1 MRSSPAQSK
10 AVGAMAAAPLAMALA
25 LGFTQPVHTPSWP
38 QKPQVPM
45 PELMGS
51 PFISRWN
58 TQVARG
64 PVTAE
69 VRMAGSQIRG
79 FFTMLG
85 IWSMEVPMPWLTR
98 PPQRF
103 SRKERTAKPTILAQ
117 QPAPAA
123 PPAPSAQN
131 SQETPPSGEI
141 SRDEALAIALANASV
156 PEADAYNVKVER
168 DGDNGIPLWDIEFET
183 EYGDYD
189 FEVALSGGR
198 IVGADYEVDD
208 EWLDRLGGNPIT
220 ADEAKAILQSK
231 APGVEAGDIALREEH
246 SDGRLRYEGEAW
258 GGRMK

>member
-1 MRSSPAQSK
+1 MKNLTA
-10 AVGAMAAAPLAMALA
+10 ALAAAVLAACAL
-25 LGFTQPVHTPSWP
+25 
-38 QKPQVPM
+38 
-45 PELMGS
+45 
-51 PFISRWN
+51 
-58 TQVARG
+58 
-64 PVTAE
+64 TAC
-69 VRMAGSQIRG
+69 AS
-79 FFTMLG
+79 
-85 IWSMEVPMPWLTR
+85 
-98 PPQRF
+98 
-103 SRKERTAKPTILAQ
+103 
-117 QPAPAA
+117 PAPAA

-156 PEADAYNVKVER
+156 PEADAYNVKLER

-208 EWLDRLGGNPIT
+208 EWLDRLGGSPVT

-246 SDGRLRYEGEAW
+246 SDGRLRYEGEAY
-258 GGRMK
+258 GGGMKYEFEMDAATGVIYDWNADLRE

>member
-1 MRSSPAQSK
+1 MKNLTAL
-10 AVGAMAAAPLAMALA
+10 AAAVLAACALTA
-25 LGFTQPVHTPSWP
+25 CA
-38 QKPQVPM
+38 
-45 PELMGS
+45 S
-51 PFISRWN
+51 P
-58 TQVARG
+58 G
-64 PVTAE
+64 
-69 VRMAGSQIRG
+69 
-79 FFTMLG
+79 
-85 IWSMEVPMPWLTR
+85 
-98 PPQRF
+98 
-103 SRKERTAKPTILAQ
+103 RTARA
-117 QPAPAA
+117 PAPAA

-131 SQETPPSGEI
+131 GQEAPPSGEI

-208 EWLDRLGGNPIT
+208 EWLDRLGGSPVT

-246 SDGRLRYEGEAW
+246 SDGRLRYEGEAY
-258 GGRMK
+258 GGGMKYEFEMDAATGVIYDWNADLRE

>member
-1 MRSSPAQSK
+1 MKNLTA
-10 AVGAMAAAPLAMALA
+10 ALAAAVLAACALTA
-25 LGFTQPVHTPSWP
+25 CA
-38 QKPQVPM
+38 
-45 PELMGS
+45 S
-51 PFISRWN
+51 P
-58 TQVARG
+58 G
-64 PVTAE
+64 
-69 VRMAGSQIRG
+69 
-79 FFTMLG
+79 
-85 IWSMEVPMPWLTR
+85 
-98 PPQRF
+98 
-103 SRKERTAKPTILAQ
+103 RTARA
-117 QPAPAA
+117 PAPAA

-131 SQETPPSGEI
+131 GQEAPPSGEI

-208 EWLDRLGGNPIT
+208 EWLDRLGGSPVT

-246 SDGRLRYEGEAW
+246 SDGRLRYEGEAC
-258 GGRMK
+258 GGMKYEFEMDAATGVIYDWNADLRE